1 MPFCPQKPS
10 KEPIVVALSGGV
22 DSAVSALLLLEA
34 GYEVQA
40 LFMKN
45 WEEDDRGGHCAAAKD
60 LADAQSVC
68 DTLGVPLRTVNFA
81 TEYWDKVF
89 QCFLAE
95 LRAGRTPNPD
105 VLCNREIKFSEFMDF
120 ALTMGGQRVAT
131 GHYARLETRN
141 GRTRL
146 LKGVDSNKDQSYFL
160 HTLGQSQLSKALF
173 PLGELHKHTVR
184 AMARRA
190 CLSTHDKK
198 DSTGI
203 CFIGERP
210 FKDFVKQY
218 ISPQPGP
225 IETGAGERVGEH
237 EGLMFYTRGQ
247 RQGLGIGG
255 RADGTGGPW
264 YVAGKDVERNALIVV
279 QGHEHPAL
287 YTRAL
292 AAKDCHWVAERPAAV
307 PFACHAKTRYRQREQ
322 PCTITVIEENRCR
335 VRFDQPQ
342 WAVTGGQSVVFYKG
356 EECLGGG
363 VISATGTQEV
373 GVEPN
378 I

>member
-1 MPFCPQKPS
+1 M
-10 KEPIVVALSGGV
+10 
-22 DSAVSALLLLEA
+22 
-34 GYEVQA
+34 
-40 LFMKN
+40 
-45 WEEDDRGGHCAAAKD
+45 
-60 LADAQSVC
+60 
-68 DTLGVPLRTVNFA
+68 PLRTVNFA

-95 LRAGRTPNPD
+95 LRAGHTPNPD

-173 PLGELHKHTVR
+173 PLGDLQKHTVR

-190 CLSTHDKK
+190 RLSTHDKK

-218 ISPQPGP
+218 ICAAARSHRERCPRARRGTRGTDVLHPGP
-225 IETGAGERVGEH
+225 APRSGHRR
-237 EGLMFYTRGQ
+237 TR
-247 RQGLGIGG
+247 
-255 RADGTGGPW
+255 
-264 YVAGKDVERNALIVV
+264 
-279 QGHEHPAL
+279 
-287 YTRAL
+287 
-292 AAKDCHWVAERPAAV
+292 
-307 PFACHAKTRYRQREQ
+307 
-322 PCTITVIEENRCR
+322 
-335 VRFDQPQ
+335 
-342 WAVTGGQSVVFYKG
+342 
-356 EECLGGG
+356 
-363 VISATGTQEV
+363 
-373 GVEPN
+373 
-378 I
+378 